1 MNREQAI
8 AEIRASWRSLYPA
21 DGKGKGIICPI
32 CGSGS
37 GKNGTGITGDSNHGK
52 PNSLKCWS
60 CDFSGDVI
68 DLIQRDRNT
77 DFKGALNIAADY
89 LGIKIDAYSAR
100 NNDNDKTTEE
110 IKREPQAATETP
122 IKNISLMPYYS
133 DCMARLNDPRA
144 LSYLEA
150 RGISAETAAAY
161 SIGFDPVA
169 DPAQSGYKTPRLI
182 IPTTETHYIGRSI
195 DANTPKEYAKM
206 NNKGGK
212 PGIFN
217 ISALY
222 ENTEAVF
229 VTEGV
234 FDALSILEIGAD
246 AIALNSTSNTD
257 LLLKALEQKPTA
269 ATLILC
275 LDNDE
280 PGKRATEAL
289 NKGLNR
295 LNISNIVA
303 DISGA
308 CKDPNEALTTNKAAF
323 IESVNKARAQTAIKP
338 DNVSGYID
346 LLMHDEIER
355 LKGAADRKTGFTEL
369 DRLSGGLY
377 PGLYVIAATSSLGK
391 TTFCGQIADNLASA
405 GHDVLFFTLE
415 QSRLE
420 LVSKSLARLTAI
432 DDIKTA
438 VTSLNIRKGITG
450 ANVTKA
456 VKKYKADIG
465 DRLSIIEGNFNC
477 NISFIG
483 DYVRRYVKQN
493 NCKPIIIIDYLQIL
507 QPSDDNKR
515 TTAKETIDN
524 TVTELKRISREHDLT
539 VFIISS
545 VNRAN
550 YLSPIDFESLK
561 ESGGIEYTA
570 DVIWG
575 LQLQCLNDALFSEDK
590 KVKEKRLKI
599 REEKAKNPRKIE
611 LLCLKNRYGI
621 SNYNCSF
628 DYYPSND
635 LFVQITPGEF
645 YPNYGA
651 DPIKG
656 TDHYKTIKRI

>member
-8 AEIRASWRSLYPA
+8 AEIRASWRRLYPT
-21 DGKGKGIICPI
+21 DGKGKGIVCPL

-37 GKNGTGITGDSNHGK
+37 GIHGTGITGDSNHGK

-77 DFKGALNIAADY
+77 DFKGALNIAADS
-89 LGIKIDAYSAR
+89 LGIKIDAYSPT
-100 NNDNDKTTEE
+100 NTDSDKIT
-110 IKREPQAATETP
+110 RENKKDPQTAMETP
-122 IKNISLMPYYS
+122 VKSINLMSYYAE
-133 DCMARLNDPRA
+133 CTARLKDPGA
-144 LSYLEA
+144 LSYLAA
-150 RGISAETAAAY
+150 RGISTETAELY
-161 SIGFDPVA
+161 NIGFDPAA
-169 DPAQSGYKTPRLI
+169 DPAQSGHKTPRLI
-182 IPTTETHYIGRSI
+182 IPTTASHYIARSI

-217 ISALY
+217 INALY
-222 ENTEAVF
+222 DSTEAVF

-246 AIALNSTSNTD
+246 AIALNSTSNVD
-257 LLLKALEQKPTA
+257 LLLKALEQKTTA

-295 LNISNIVA
+295 LNISNIIA

-308 CKDPNEALTTNKAAF
+308 CKDPNEALTKDKAAF
-323 IESVNKARAQTAIKP
+323 IESVNKARAKTAIKP
-338 DNVSGYID
+338 DNVSDYIN
-346 LLMHDEIER
+346 LLMHDEIEH
-355 LKGAADRKTGFTEL
+355 LKGATERQTGFTEL

-391 TTFCGQIADNLASA
+391 TTFCGQIADNLAST

-432 DDIKTA
+432 EDIETA
-438 VTSLNIRKGITG
+438 VTSLNIRKGISG
-450 ANVTKA
+450 ANVTRA
-456 VKKYKADIG
+456 INKYKSDIG

-493 NCKPIIIIDYLQIL
+493 SCKPIIFIDYLQIL
-507 QPSDDNKR
+507 QPADDTRR
-515 TTAKETIDN
+515 TTTKETIDN

-575 LQLQCLNDALFSEDK
+575 LQLQCLNDPLFSEDK
-590 KVKEKRLKI
+590 KIKEKRLKI
-599 REEKAKNPRKIE
+599 RQEKAANPRKIE

-621 SNYNCSF
+621 SNYSCGF

-635 LFVQITPGEF
+635 LFVQPTPGEF
-645 YPNYGA
+645 NPSY
-651 DPIKG
+651 G
-656 TDHYKTIKRI
+656 TDPYRNIKRI